1 VDGSPADILLLLL
14 CCCCCVVAADLLLY
28 SLQAVTCCGRE
39 DDYFDM
45 RDQYDQ
51 SLLDRPAFDLYR
63 SASPGRDITGCGQPS
78 SSGRSSS
85 SLMQACNRA
94 AAAAAASAAANGS
107 TPFGSMAG
115 SIAEQCCGSLLG
127 SHLGSGAAATAA
139 PWGITGD
146 GSPSTLAGPGRAGGQ
161 LLATSPVIPF
171 VGLGC
176 GQGYMGLASRVC
188 GAAV

>member
-1 VDGSPADILLLLL
+1 
-14 CCCCCVVAADLLLY
+14 
-28 SLQAVTCCGRE
+28 
-39 DDYFDM
+39 
-45 RDQYDQ
+45 
-51 SLLDRPAFDLYR
+51 
-63 SASPGRDITGCGQPS
+63 
-78 SSGRSSS
+78 
-85 SLMQACNRA
+85 MQACNRA

-107 TPFGSMAG
+107 TPFGSMTG
-115 SIAEQCCGSLLG
+115 SIAGQCCGSLLG
-127 SHLGSGAAATAA
+127 ATHLGSGAAAATAA